1 MSLHYP
7 FSFLGEIPLRQIE
20 SHVCLSVSVST
31 VSSLSASAP
40 SVLWIV
46 KFVFFFFRL
55 KFLILV
61 CGLAAAKGEVA
72 ANAVINRN
80 NTTTED
86 FIDGEDGSSA
96 LETFGTESPEKLG
109 MMNEKLFFLCDY
121 MK

>member
-1 MSLHYP
+1 MDCEV
-7 FSFLGEIPLRQIE
+7 F
-20 SHVCLSVSVST
+20 
-31 VSSLSASAP
+31 
-40 SVLWIV
+40 
-46 KFVFFFFRL
+46 FFFFRL

-80 NTTTED
+80 NTTAED

-109 MMNEKLFFLCDY
+109 MMNEKLFFFY
-121 MK
+121 VII

>member
-1 MSLHYP
+1 MDR
-7 FSFLGEIPLRQIE
+7 E
-20 SHVCLSVSVST
+20 VC
-31 VSSLSASAP
+31 
-40 SVLWIV
+40 
-46 KFVFFFFRL
+46 FFFFRL

-61 CGLAAAKGEVA
+61 CGLAAAKGEEGEVA

-109 MMNEKLFFLCDY
+109 MMNEKLFFY
-121 MK
+121 VII